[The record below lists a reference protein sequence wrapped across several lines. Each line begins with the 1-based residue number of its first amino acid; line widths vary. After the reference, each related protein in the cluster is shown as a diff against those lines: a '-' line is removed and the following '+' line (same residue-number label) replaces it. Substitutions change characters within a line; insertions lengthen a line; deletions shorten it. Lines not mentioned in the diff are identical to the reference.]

1 MNLLNIY
8 QYFLIAYVSIVFLLM
23 FLEGLKAIDF
33 KLDKHWQFNNLL
45 VAMYSFLGLLL
56 KLGIIATPSASVMQ
70 FAFVFRE
77 VGMIQPSRILSSL
90 FITLLPF
97 LFFIKAIRASRHAAL
112 IFSSLLMNSI
122 FSIKKML
129 LQFSN
134 FINGVA
140 NTDWN
145 YGSNHMDFNAAFL
158 VVVFSTICWT
168 AFFFYIDRMQEADDL
183 E

>member
-1 MNLLNIY
+1 
-8 QYFLIAYVSIVFLLM
+8 
-23 FLEGLKAIDF
+23 
-33 KLDKHWQFNNLL
+33 
-45 VAMYSFLGLLL
+45 
-56 KLGIIATPSASVMQ
+56 
-70 FAFVFRE
+70 
-77 VGMIQPSRILSSL
+77 
-90 FITLLPF
+90 
-97 LFFIKAIRASRHAAL
+97 
-112 IFSSLLMNSI
+112 MNSI

-158 VVVFSTICWT
+158 VVVFSTIGWT